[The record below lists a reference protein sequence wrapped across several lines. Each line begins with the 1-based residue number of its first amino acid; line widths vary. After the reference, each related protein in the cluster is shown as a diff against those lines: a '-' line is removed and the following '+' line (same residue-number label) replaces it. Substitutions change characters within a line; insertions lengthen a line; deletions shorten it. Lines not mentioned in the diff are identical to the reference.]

1 VCLVLKR
8 VDIIKKSIMKKIS
21 LIFLVCC
28 LMACSPNQVKETEAT
43 LGLIPK
49 PTKTS
54 INSGAFTI
62 TKNTNVVAIGAAK
75 VEAAKFIAAT
85 EKAMGFKLQLTDI
98 AKSKNVILFELS
110 DTLTS
115 INNEGYKLE
124 VSTNGIVLKALKP
137 VGLFYGIQTIR
148 QLLPEAIYSN
158 KLVKNVKWVIP
169 SVSITDAPRFG
180 WRGYMLDVS
189 RNFFDAEHVK
199 RLIDRMAVHKLN
211 LFHWHLTDDEGWRV
225 EIKNYPKLTE
235 VGAWRGKNEAL
246 KPSRGSGDER
256 YGGFYTQEEIK
267 EIVEYAAER
276 HIQIM
281 PEIDVPGHARAI
293 IVAYPELLPDGT
305 SNSKSVQG
313 IANNVL
319 SPVKE
324 KTYTML
330 DTIFGELKA
339 LFPFEYIHIG
349 GDEVNTSAWMNSPS
363 CVKFMSENNI
373 KSGREL
379 QNYFNKR
386 MEVIIAR
393 HGKKI
398 MGWNEII
405 EGGDLNLDTAVMSWT
420 GTGPGFHSAK
430 KGHPVIMAPGQH
442 VYFDMKSSKD
452 DEFGHWWAGI
462 VSLDKVYEFDP
473 LAKNDLSE
481 KQLNNILGVQACLW
495 SEYLFE
501 DGRAQYQTWPRLA
514 ALAEVAWTPQSE
526 REFIDF
532 HNRLGTKHLQR
543 LDVLNVKYRVPQP
556 KAVLRRDTITIHT
569 PWEGAEV
576 RYSTDASEPTK
587 TSERYNGTPFYI
599 KDYQNLR
606 MKLYTKNG
614 NESRAV
620 KDVEIFRE
628 IAAEWTSKDCSTEFK
643 NVNFN
648 ITGIDANGFWYL
660 DFIYKHGGHRLDI
673 RSVKLLENGKEIYSD
688 IHNGFSGNSL
698 INNRYRVQVTDFN
711 TSKKYSIE
719 VEMRSDGGTNSNG
732 VISIERAELK
742 EPKVSFETT
751 VKAAENTSAEKATD
765 WNRRSY
771 FKSLNKGKK
780 GSEFVFNF
788 SEVLEIKSLEV
799 LSGHPSKNE
808 AIIVDGTVLIS
819 EDGTVFEKL
828 SGFDYGAAKNEF
840 EVSKKVK
847 AVKIVLNEEHE
858 TPIIIQDLKIK

>member
-1 VCLVLKR
+1 
-8 VDIIKKSIMKKIS
+8 MQKIS

-28 LMACSPNQVKETEAT
+28 LMACTSNQVKETEAS

-49 PTKTS
+49 PSKTI
-54 INSGAFTI
+54 INGGEFTI
-62 TKNTNVVAIGAAK
+62 TKNTRVVATGAAK
-75 VEAAKFIAAT
+75 VEAEKFIAAT
-85 EKAMGFKLQLTDI
+85 EKAMGYKLDLTDV
-98 AKSKNVILFELS
+98 AKSKNTIVFELS

-115 INNEGYKLE
+115 INNEGYLLD
-124 VSTNGIVLKALKP
+124 VSSNGITVRALKP
-137 VGLFYGIQTIR
+137 AGLFYGIQTIR
-148 QLLPEAIYSN
+148 QLLPETIYSEQ
-158 KLVKNVKWVIP
+158 LVENVKWTVP
-169 SVSITDAPRFG
+169 NVSITDAPRFG

-225 EIKNYPKLTE
+225 EIKSYPKLTE

-246 KPSRGSGDER
+246 EPSRGSGDAR

-267 EIVEYAAER
+267 EIVAYAAER

-293 IVAYPELLPDGT
+293 VVAYPELLPDGT

-330 DTIFGELKA
+330 DTIFGELKT

-363 CVKFMSENNI
+363 CVKFMRENNI
-373 KSGREL
+373 NSGREL

-386 MEVIIAR
+386 MEVIIAN

-405 EGGDLNLDTAVMSWT
+405 DGGELNLDTAVMSWT
-420 GTGPGFHSAK
+420 GTGPGFQSAK

-462 VSLDKVYEFDP
+462 VSIEKVYEFDP
-473 LAKNDLSE
+473 FDKNDLTDA
-481 KQLNNILGVQACLW
+481 QLENILGVQACLW

-501 DGRAQYQTWPRLA
+501 DGRAEYQTWPRLT

-526 REFIDF
+526 REFTDF
-532 HNRLGTKHLQR
+532 YNRLGNTHLQR

-556 KAVLRRDTITIHT
+556 KAVIRRDTITIHT

-576 RYSTDASEPTK
+576 RYTTDASEPTK
-587 TSERYNGTPFYI
+587 TSVLYSGTPFYI
-599 KDYQNLR
+599 EDYQNLR
-606 MKLYTKNG
+606 MKLFTKNG
-614 NESRAV
+614 NESRSV
-620 KDVEIFRE
+620 KEVEIFRE
-628 IAAEWTSKDCSTEFK
+628 IAAEWTAKDCATEFQK
-643 NVNFN
+643 VNFD

-660 DFIYKHGGHRLDI
+660 DFVYKHGGHRLDM
-673 RSVKLLENGKEIYSD
+673 RSVKLLENGTEISSD

-698 INNRYRVQVTDFN
+698 TNNRYRVQVKDFN
-711 TSKKYSIE
+711 ASKKYSIE

-732 VISIERAELK
+732 IISIERAEFK
-742 EPKVSFETT
+742 EPTVSFETI
-751 VKAAENTSAEKATD
+751 VKAVKNGETEKATD

-771 FKSLNKGKK
+771 FKSLEKGKK
-780 GSEFVFNF
+780 GSEFVFTF
-788 SEVLEIKSLEV
+788 SEVLEMKNLEV

-808 AIIVDGTVLIS
+808 DIIVDGTVLIS
-819 EDGTVFEKL
+819 EDGIVFEKL
-828 SGFDYGAAKNEF
+828 SGFDYGASKNTF
-840 EVSKKVK
+840 EPSKKVK
-847 AVKIVLNEEHE
+847 AVKIVLNEDHE